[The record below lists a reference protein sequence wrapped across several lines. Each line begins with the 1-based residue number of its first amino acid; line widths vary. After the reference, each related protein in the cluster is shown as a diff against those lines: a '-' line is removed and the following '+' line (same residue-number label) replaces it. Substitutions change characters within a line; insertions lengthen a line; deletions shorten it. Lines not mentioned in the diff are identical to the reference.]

1 MDPQTSIESTTTTTS
16 TIIINMVT
24 ESLLAEKKSENN
36 DISATVIGLITL
48 GCVIGAVLIAMGA
61 TFLIYK

>member
-1 MDPQTSIESTTTTTS
+1 
-16 TIIINMVT
+16 MVT

-36 DISATVIGLITL
+36 DISATFIGLITL